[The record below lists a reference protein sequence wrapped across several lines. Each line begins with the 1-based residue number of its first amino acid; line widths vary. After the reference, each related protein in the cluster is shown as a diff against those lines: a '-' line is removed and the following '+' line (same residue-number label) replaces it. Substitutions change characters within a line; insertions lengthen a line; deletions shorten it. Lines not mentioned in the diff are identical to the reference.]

1 MSDIETRL
9 LRYFVAV
16 AEERHFA
23 SASERLGITPPTLT
37 QQIQKLESQL
47 GAKLLRRKGNT
58 KVVITA
64 AGQRVL
70 DHARDVLRRL
80 DEVAPI
86 AQQAERGEL
95 GRLEVGFVM
104 SIYYA
109 GLLESWIGAF
119 RQAHP
124 AIHVATHKL
133 ASTAQIAGILR
144 NELDAGFARA
154 PQKYP
159 PGVRGLEI
167 RREPLVLA
175 VPREHP
181 LAQHEAISPAMLAPE
196 AFVSIS
202 AELDPDF
209 FGYTEAI
216 GRIGNFTPRV
226 VERENDFISVL
237 AYVARSRGIAVVPEL
252 MKTTMSD
259 PNVVFRDIA
268 ADPVPQRSI
277 AFIYGS
283 RPSPSTNLLI
293 RYMQRHALR
302 NPSGGDAP
310 PSGSAGPKD
319 VPKSVF
325 RRAAR

>member
-47 GAKLLRRKGNT
+47 GTKLLRRKGNT
-58 KVVITA
+58 KIVITA

-70 DHARDVLRRL
+70 DHARDVLRRI

-104 SIYYA
+104 SVYYA
-109 GLLESWIGAF
+109 GLLESWIGPF

-124 AIHVATHKL
+124 AIHLATRKL
-133 ASTAQIAGILR
+133 ASTAQIAGILHH
-144 NELDAGFARA
+144 ELDAGFARA
-154 PQKYP
+154 PLKYP
-159 PGVRGLEI
+159 PGLRGFEI

-181 LAQHEAISPAMLAPE
+181 LARHKAISPAMLAGE
-196 AFVSIS
+196 AFVTITSS
-202 AELDPDF
+202 EPHPGF

-216 GRIGNFTPRV
+216 GRMGNFEPHV

-237 AYVARSRGIAVVPEL
+237 AHVARSRGIAVVPEL
-252 MKTTMSD
+252 MKKTMSD

-277 AFIYGS
+277 ALVYGS
-283 RPSPSTNLLI
+283 RPSPATNSLI

-302 NPSGGDAP
+302 KPSGGDAP
-310 PSGSAGPKD
+310 PNGSAGPKD
-319 VPKSVF
+319 SPKSTL
-325 RRAAR
+325 RRAA